1 MGGEISSAG
10 MCPTVSSK
18 GEGGGGTKYIWG
30 PHGDVRKAHKDIRI
44 NSCGF
49 GRASS
54 RMLMRWIQMCYS
66 PCPF

>member
-10 MCPTVSSK
+10 VCPTVSSK
-18 GEGGGGTKYIWG
+18 GGLGEGGTKYIWG

-49 GRASS
+49 GRDS
-54 RMLMRWIQMCYS
+54 
-66 PCPF
+66 